1 MKDVVCAYSACYKG
15 KGGRRHRANHLCP
28 HCHSVGYCCLDC
40 RTKDWA
46 HHRKICLTLQKE
58 DCRKNHSYHGHHG
71 YRGHHGYQGHHGHR
85 GHGDCHDHHNYCYDN
100 YHGCDY
106 TYDFGHG
113 SGYGHGHG
121 YTNGC
126 HPNYCKCCC
135 CLRVVR
141 KQTVTGK
148 HCYKQF

>member
-1 MKDVVCAYSACYKG
+1 MKDVVCAYNACYKG
-15 KGGRRHRANHLCP
+15 KGGRRRRANHLCP
-28 HCHSVGYCCLDC
+28 HCHSVGYCSLDC

-58 DCRKNHSYHGHHG
+58 DCKKNHRHGGQYGYHT
-71 YRGHHGYQGHHGHR
+71 Y
-85 GHGDCHDHHNYCYDN
+85 HNYCQNN

-113 SGYGHGHG
+113 PGYGHGHG

-126 HPNYCKCCC
+126 HPTHCKCCC
-135 CLRVVR
+135 CVRVVR
-141 KQTVTGK
+141 KQTVNGK
-148 HCYKQF
+148 HLYKKF